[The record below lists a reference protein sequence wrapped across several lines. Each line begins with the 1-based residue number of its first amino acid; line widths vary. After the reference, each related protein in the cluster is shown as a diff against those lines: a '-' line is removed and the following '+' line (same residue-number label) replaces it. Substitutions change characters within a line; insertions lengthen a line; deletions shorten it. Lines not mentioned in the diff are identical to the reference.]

1 MKVEWISLIL
11 SLSAIILSFINYRH
25 RVKPSIKIVA
35 VMTGFHEDIIVIEME
50 RLKHSYHF
58 YSVKTAC
65 MEECMIIDYGQGVY
79 SPRIPHNI
87 PPKKQEDLGYWI
99 NPKSSS
105 DDESC
110 LFWFAVSKTERNR
123 WLRLKFKSVSFP
135 YKSSCLIP
143 IIEEEVLI
151 V

>member
-1 MKVEWISLIL
+1 MNIEWISLIL
-11 SLSAIILSFINYRH
+11 SLSAIVLSFINYRH
-25 RVKPSIKIVA
+25 RVKPSIRIVS
-35 VMTGFHEDIIVIEME
+35 VTKGFHEDIIVIEME
-50 RLKHSYHF
+50 RLKHGYHF

-65 MEECMIIDYGQGVY
+65 MEKCTIIDYGQGIY
-79 SPRIPHNI
+79 SPRIPVNLL
-87 PPKKQEDLGYWI
+87 PKKKENLGYWI

-110 LFWFAVSKTERNR
+110 LFWFTVSKTNRDR

-135 YKSSCLIP
+135 YKSSCSIP